1 MNIDSQGVEMTPQQ
15 LGNLVRLET
24 EKLDTFE
31 VMDRYDVTYL
41 IKKNSLVIDD
51 CYGKIC
57 LIEAG
62 TVLNSEKM
70 LTGSVEL
77 YGETMI
83 ITLRLIDVQRNVI
96 ERSHVREFLNLQN
109 ELQEMLRITLYELF
123 DKQVDPLAV
132 ERLTKK
138 FQFDNSTTIPNKAHL
153 NLSGPRFGG
162 TYFYGETADIIQ
174 LPRHEGG
181 FNANPVMFMFG
192 YQFEKQYLNEGNLQA
207 LFEFIPSVTGVDRCE
222 ISFRIFNCCRKTHK
236 IG

>member
-1 MNIDSQGVEMTPQQ
+1 MKNFRLFVVLLVVVIGTTSAEAQNRPLLTVLNIDSQGVEMTPQQ

-153 NLSGPRFGG
+153 NLSGLRVLEAHIFMAKPLTSFNFRA
-162 TYFYGETADIIQ
+162 TKADLMQI
-174 LPRHEGG
+174 R
-181 FNANPVMFMFG
+181 
-192 YQFEKQYLNEGNLQA
+192 
-207 LFEFIPSVTGVDRCE
+207 
-222 ISFRIFNCCRKTHK
+222 
-236 IG
+236 